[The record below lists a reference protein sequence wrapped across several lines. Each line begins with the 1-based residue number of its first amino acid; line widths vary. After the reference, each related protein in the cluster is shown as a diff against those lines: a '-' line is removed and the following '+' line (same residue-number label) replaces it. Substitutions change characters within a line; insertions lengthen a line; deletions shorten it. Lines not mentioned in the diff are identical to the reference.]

1 MPERAVQ
8 KKAQAAEWG
17 LLWWSLAVGL
27 HLAVVA
33 ALVYFTPLR
42 EWFFARA
49 EPEDMM
55 KTLQGDKVRRIV
67 ASMLE
72 VHTRRITKK
81 IAEQQAV
88 LADLAGYR
96 DQRYERY
103 SRDIGKAG
111 LTPEPLASLG
121 PPGPDPN
128 IALEGKTIPELYEAA
143 KTIEQ
148 TTYGTYRQMRAVE
161 LARIQAIPLKE
172 ASDVTQI
179 AIPAHAE
186 LRTGV
191 FEQDIDNAVDGRLQ
205 ALKDELSK
213 VHSEVNSMLTS
224 ALRMRD
230 MAEGLVGADV
240 GGIRVVSF
248 GGGALYTGGD
258 GGQWGSSVGPP
269 LLAHEFFPGGQ
280 ESKLGADFRPLPA
293 RKLMA
298 REGPKPEWAYLD
310 TWFIIGP
317 FPNPDR
323 AHLDKKFPPESAVD
337 LDATYQGKDGRP
349 LRWEFKQSNHMMI
362 APPATDRY
370 AIWYGYTE
378 VYADRP
384 QERWVAFG
392 SDDYSKAWLNGELVW
407 ASGKTPHRWIPDRG
421 FRKLKFREGYNTLLV
436 KLENAGGTTGYS
448 VIIYLG
454 EGDL

>member
-1 MPERAVQ
+1 MPERAIQ
-8 KKAQAAEWG
+8 KKAKAAEWG
-17 LLWWSLAVGL
+17 LFWWSLAVGL

-42 EWFFARA
+42 EWFFAEA
-49 EPEDMM
+49 KPEDMT

-72 VHTRRITKK
+72 VHTRRLCKK
-81 IAEQQAV
+81 IGEQKAV
-88 LADLAGYR
+88 LADLEGYR

-103 SRDIGKAG
+103 AKEAAKAG
-111 LTPEPLASLG
+111 TAPEPLASLG
-121 PPGPDPN
+121 PAGPDAN
-128 IALEGKTIPELYEAA
+128 VALDGKTIPELYDIARN
-143 KTIEQ
+143 IEQ
-148 TTYGTYRQMRAVE
+148 TTCGTYRQLRAVE
-161 LARIQAIPLKE
+161 LARLQGIPLKE

-179 AIPAHAE
+179 ALPEHPP
-186 LRTGV
+186 LRAAV
-191 FEQDIDNAVDGRLQ
+191 FEQDIDRPGERLQ
-205 ALKDELSK
+205 ALKDELTK
-213 VHSEVNSMLTS
+213 AHSEINSMLS
-224 ALRMRD
+224 AALRMRD

-240 GGIRVVSF
+240 GGIRVVSS

-280 ESKLGADFRPLPA
+280 ESKLGPDFRPLPA

-298 REGPKPEWAYLD
+298 REGTKTDWAYID
-310 TWFIIGP
+310 TWYIIGP

-337 LDATYQGKDGRP
+337 LDATYLGKDGRP
-349 LRWEFKQSNHMMI
+349 LRWQFKQFNQMMI
-362 APPATDRY
+362 APPVTDRY

-421 FRKLKFREGYNTLLV
+421 FRKLKFRQGVNPLLV

-454 EGDL
+454 EGSL

>member
-8 KKAQAAEWG
+8 KKAKAAEWG
-17 LLWWSLAVGL
+17 LFWWGLAVAL
-27 HLAVVA
+27 HLGVGG
-33 ALVYFTPLR
+33 ALIYLTPLR

-55 KTLQGDKVRRIV
+55 KTLQGQKVRRIV
-67 ASMLE
+67 AAMLE
-72 VHTRRITKK
+72 VHAKRIGRK
-81 IAEQQAV
+81 IDEQKAV
-88 LADLAGYR
+88 LADLEAYR

-103 SRDIGKAG
+103 AKDAAKGG
-111 LTPEPLASLG
+111 TPPEPLASLG
-121 PPGPDPN
+121 PAGPN
-128 IALEGKTIPELYEAA
+128 ATLSLEGRTIPELYEIA
-143 KTIEQ
+143 TLINE

-161 LARIQAIPLKE
+161 LARIQSIPLQE

-179 AIPAHAE
+179 AVPLHAP
-186 LRTGV
+186 LRVAV
-191 FEQDIDNAVDGRLQ
+191 FEADIENTVDGKLQ

-213 VHSEVNSMLTS
+213 VHSEVNSMLAS

-248 GGGALYTGGD
+248 GGGALYQGGGD
-258 GGQWGSSVGPP
+258 GQWGSSVGPP

-280 ESKLGADFRPLPA
+280 ESRFGPDLRPLPA

-310 TWFIIGP
+310 TWYLIGP

-349 LRWEFKQSNHMMI
+349 LRWQFKQFNQLMI
-362 APPATDRY
+362 APIAADRY

-378 VYADRP
+378 VYVDKP

-448 VIIYLG
+448 VMIYLG
-454 EGDL
+454 EGSL